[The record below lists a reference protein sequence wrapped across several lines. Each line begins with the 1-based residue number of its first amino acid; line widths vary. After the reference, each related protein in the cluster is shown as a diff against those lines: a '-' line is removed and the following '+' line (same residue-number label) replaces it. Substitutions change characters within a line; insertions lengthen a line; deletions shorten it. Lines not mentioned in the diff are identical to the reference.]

1 MEKIILRNVV
11 KYYGDRKIVDI
22 NELKINQGEKI
33 GIVGINGSG
42 KSTLLNIISGKI
54 ESDGGQVIVNG
65 KISYIEQSNGENTF
79 LSGGEITKKKV
90 EDKLNE
96 YSDILLADEPSS
108 NLDIDEIENLKRK
121 LKEYKGTLL
130 LISHDRNLL
139 DSVVESILE
148 IENGIVTKY
157 KGNYSKYKGQKEES
171 RKRKQFEYEQ
181 YITERKRLEVS
192 INKVK
197 NEAKSMRK
205 TPKRM
210 GNSEARLH
218 KRGVENKREKV
229 EQRSKSLETRL
240 EKLQIKEKPDAKYNI
255 FMKIPE
261 SLRVKSKYIIGCDNL
276 NIKVEN
282 KLLLDNTNFNIKT
295 NSKTALIGKNGVG
308 KTTLIKEILNGN
320 TNIKINPSSKISYF
334 KQNLNNLDENKNI
347 IENILRDTSQE
358 ETTIRNILASLNIK
372 GDDIYKKVK
381 VLSGG
386 EKVKVSLTK
395 IMTSNSNF
403 IILDEPTNFLDIES
417 IEALEYLMKEFKGTI
432 LFVTHDRNLID
443 NVATN
448 IMIIE
453 NKKIIQFEG
462 NYTKYL
468 KYEEN
473 KKKCI
478 SSNDLLLD
486 IKLAEITSKL
496 SICKDER
503 EKQKLEEEYMKLIKN
518 KYKTKKLGIIPR
530 FDKFYLFVNYKG

>member
-11 KYYGDRKIVDI
+11 KYYGDRKIIDI
-22 NELKINQGEKI
+22 DELKINQGEKI

-42 KSTLLNIISGKI
+42 KSTLLNIISGKVKL
-54 ESDGGQVIVNG
+54 DGGKVIVNG
-65 KISYIEQSNGENTF
+65 NISYIEQLNNEDTF
-79 LSGGEITKKKV
+79 LSGGEITKKKIN
-90 EDKLNE
+90 EKLGE
-96 YSDILLADEPSS
+96 HADILLADEPSS

-121 LKEYKGTLL
+121 LKEYKGTLC

-139 DSVVESILE
+139 DSVVDNILE
-148 IENGIVTKY
+148 IENGQVTKY
-157 KGNYSKYKGQKEES
+157 NGNYTKYKIKKEQNL
-171 RKRKQFEYEQ
+171 KRKQFEYEQ
-181 YITERKRLEVS
+181 YITEKKRLEIA

-197 NEAKSMRK
+197 NEAKSMKK

-229 EQRSKSLETRL
+229 EKSSKSLETRL
-240 EKLQIKEKPDAKYNI
+240 EKLEVKEKPTAKYNI
-255 FMKIPE
+255 FMKMPE
-261 SLRVKSKYIIGCDNL
+261 SLKVKSKIIVSSDNL
-276 NIKVEN
+276 KLKVGN
-282 KLLLDNTNFNIKT
+282 KVLLDNTKFNIQT

-308 KTTLIKEILNGN
+308 KTTLIKEILSGN
-320 TNIKINPSSKISYF
+320 SNIKINPSSKIAYF
-334 KQNLNNLDENKNI
+334 KQDLNNLDEDKNI
-347 IENILRDTSQE
+347 IENILKDTSQD

-372 GDDIYKKVK
+372 GNGIYKKVE

-386 EKVKVSLTK
+386 ERVKVSLTK

-403 IILDEPTNFLDIES
+403 LILDEPTNFLDIES

-448 IMIIE
+448 IVIIE
-453 NKKIIQFEG
+453 NKKITEFEG

-468 KYEEN
+468 EYKEN
-473 KKKCI
+473 KIK
-478 SSNDLLLD
+478 SVSNNNLLLD

-496 SICKDER
+496 SICKDEKER
-503 EKQKLEEEYMKLIKN
+503 QKLEEEYRELIRN
-518 KYKTKKLGIIPR
+518 K
-530 FDKFYLFVNYKG
+530 

>member
-1 MEKIILRNVV
+1 MERIILKNVI
-11 KYYGDRKIVDI
+11 KYYGDRKIIDI
-22 NELKINQGEKI
+22 NELKINQGDRI

-42 KSTLLNIISGKI
+42 KTTLLNIISGKI
-54 ESDGGQVIVNG
+54 GLDVGQVIVNG
-65 KISYIEQSNGENTF
+65 KISYIEQLNSENTS
-79 LSGGEITKKKV
+79 LSGGEITKKKI

-108 NLDIDEIENLKRK
+108 NLDIDEIEK
-121 LKEYKGTLL
+121 LKERLIKYKGTLC

-139 DSVVESILE
+139 DNVVDNILE

-157 KGNYSKYKGQKEES
+157 KGNYSKYRIQKEENI
-171 RKRKQFEYEQ
+171 KRKKFEYEQ
-181 YITERKRLEVS
+181 YITEKKRLEVS

-240 EKLQIKEKPDAKYNI
+240 EKLEEKEKPDVEYHI
-255 FMKIPE
+255 FMKMPE
-261 SLRVKSKYIIGCDNL
+261 SLKVKSKYMVSSDNL
-276 NIKVEN
+276 TLKVGN
-282 KLLLDNTNFNIKT
+282 KILLDNTKFNILANT
-295 NSKTALIGKNGVG
+295 KTALIGKNGVG

-320 TNIKINPSSKISYF
+320 SNIKMNTASKIAYF
-334 KQNLNNLDENKNI
+334 KQDLNNLDENKTI
-347 IENILRDTSQE
+347 IENILKDTSQD

-372 GDDIYKKVK
+372 GNDVYKKVE

-386 EKVKVSLTK
+386 ERVKVSLTK

-403 IILDEPTNFLDIES
+403 LILDEPTNFLDIES

-453 NKKIIQFEG
+453 NKEVIEFEG
-462 NYTKYL
+462 NYTKYIEYR
-468 KYEEN
+468 KS
-473 KKKCI
+473 KKKKMNN
-478 SSNDLLLD
+478 NDLLLD

-496 SICKDER
+496 SICKDEK
-503 EKQKLEEEYMKLIKN
+503 EKQKLEEEYMKLMKN
-518 KYKTKKLGIIPR
+518 R
-530 FDKFYLFVNYKG
+530 

>member
-11 KYYGDRKIVDI
+11 KYYGDRKIIDI
-22 NELKINQGEKI
+22 DELKINQGEKI

-42 KSTLLNIISGKI
+42 KSTLLNIISRKVELDSGK
-54 ESDGGQVIVNG
+54 VIVNG
-65 KISYIEQSNGENTF
+65 NISYIEQLNNEDTF
-79 LSGGEITKKKV
+79 LSGGEITKKKIN
-90 EDKLNE
+90 EKLGE
-96 YSDILLADEPSS
+96 HADILLADEPSS

-121 LKEYKGTLL
+121 LKEYKGTLC

-139 DSVVESILE
+139 DSVVDNILE
-148 IENGIVTKY
+148 IENGQVTKY
-157 KGNYSKYKGQKEES
+157 KGNYTKYKIKKEQNL
-171 RKRKQFEYEQ
+171 KRKQFEYEQ
-181 YITERKRLEVS
+181 YIIEKKRLEIA

-197 NEAKSMRK
+197 NEAKSMKK

-229 EQRSKSLETRL
+229 EKSSKSLETRL
-240 EKLQIKEKPDAKYNI
+240 EKLEVKEKPTAKYNI
-255 FMKIPE
+255 FMKMPE
-261 SLRVKSKYIIGCDNL
+261 SLKVKSKIIVSSDNL
-276 NIKVEN
+276 KLKVGN
-282 KLLLDNTNFNIKT
+282 KVLLDNTKFNIQT

-308 KTTLIKEILNGN
+308 KTTLIKEILSGN
-320 TNIKINPSSKISYF
+320 SNIKINPSSKIAYF
-334 KQNLNNLDENKNI
+334 KQDLNNLDEDKNI
-347 IENILRDTSQE
+347 IENILKDTSQD

-372 GDDIYKKVK
+372 GNDIYKKVE

-386 EKVKVSLTK
+386 ERVKVSLTK

-403 IILDEPTNFLDIES
+403 LILDEPTNFLDIES
-417 IEALEYLMKEFKGTI
+417 IEALEYLMKEFKGNI

-453 NKKIIQFEG
+453 NKKITEFEG

-468 KYEEN
+468 EYKEN
-473 KKKCI
+473 KIK
-478 SSNDLLLD
+478 SVSNNNLLLD

-496 SICKDER
+496 SICKDEKER
-503 EKQKLEEEYMKLIKN
+503 QKLEEEYRELIGN
-518 KYKTKKLGIIPR
+518 K
-530 FDKFYLFVNYKG
+530 

>member
-11 KYYGDRKIVDI
+11 KYYGDRKIIDI
-22 NELKINQGEKI
+22 DELKINQGEKI

-42 KSTLLNIISGKI
+42 KSTLLNIISGKVKL
-54 ESDGGQVIVNG
+54 DGGKVIVNG
-65 KISYIEQSNGENTF
+65 NISYIEQLNNEDTF
-79 LSGGEITKKKV
+79 LSGGEITKKKIN
-90 EDKLNE
+90 EKLGE
-96 YSDILLADEPSS
+96 HADILLADEPSS

-121 LKEYKGTLL
+121 LKEYKGTLC

-139 DSVVESILE
+139 DSVVDNILE
-148 IENGIVTKY
+148 IENGQVTKY
-157 KGNYSKYKGQKEES
+157 NGNYTKYKIKKEQNL
-171 RKRKQFEYEQ
+171 KRKQFEYEQ
-181 YITERKRLEVS
+181 YITEKKRLEIA

-197 NEAKSMRK
+197 NEAKSMKK

-229 EQRSKSLETRL
+229 EKSSKSLETRL
-240 EKLQIKEKPDAKYNI
+240 EKLEVKEKPTAKYNI
-255 FMKIPE
+255 FMKMPE
-261 SLRVKSKYIIGCDNL
+261 SLKVKSKIIVSSDNL
-276 NIKVEN
+276 KLKVGN
-282 KLLLDNTNFNIKT
+282 KVLLDNTKFNIQT

-308 KTTLIKEILNGN
+308 KTTLIKEILSGN
-320 TNIKINPSSKISYF
+320 SNIKINPSSKIAYF
-334 KQNLNNLDENKNI
+334 KQDLNNLDEDKNI
-347 IENILRDTSQE
+347 IENILKDTSQD

-372 GDDIYKKVK
+372 GNDIYKKVE

-386 EKVKVSLTK
+386 ERVKVSLTK

-403 IILDEPTNFLDIES
+403 LILDEPTNFLDIES

-453 NKKIIQFEG
+453 NKKITEFEG

-468 KYEEN
+468 EYKEN
-473 KKKCI
+473 KIK
-478 SSNDLLLD
+478 SVSNNNLLLD

-496 SICKDER
+496 SICKDEKER
-503 EKQKLEEEYMKLIKN
+503 QKLEEEYRELIGN
-518 KYKTKKLGIIPR
+518 K
-530 FDKFYLFVNYKG
+530 

>member
-11 KYYGDRKIVDI
+11 KYYGDRKIIDI
-22 NELKINQGEKI
+22 DELKINQGEKI

-42 KSTLLNIISGKI
+42 KSTLLNIISGKVKL
-54 ESDGGQVIVNG
+54 DGGKVIVNG
-65 KISYIEQSNGENTF
+65 NISYIEQLNNEDTF
-79 LSGGEITKKKV
+79 LSGGEITKKKIN
-90 EDKLNE
+90 EKLGE
-96 YSDILLADEPSS
+96 HADILLADEPSS

-121 LKEYKGTLL
+121 LKEYKGTLC

-139 DSVVESILE
+139 DSVVDNILE
-148 IENGIVTKY
+148 IENGQVTKY
-157 KGNYSKYKGQKEES
+157 NGNYTKYKIKKEQNL
-171 RKRKQFEYEQ
+171 KRKQFEYEQ
-181 YITERKRLEVS
+181 YITEKKRLEIA

-197 NEAKSMRK
+197 NEAKSMKK

-229 EQRSKSLETRL
+229 EKSSKSLETRL
-240 EKLQIKEKPDAKYNI
+240 EKLEVKEKPTAKYNI
-255 FMKIPE
+255 FMKMPE
-261 SLRVKSKYIIGCDNL
+261 SLKVKSKIIVSSDNL
-276 NIKVEN
+276 KLKVGN
-282 KLLLDNTNFNIKT
+282 KVLLDNTKFNIQT

-308 KTTLIKEILNGN
+308 KTTLIKEILSGN
-320 TNIKINPSSKISYF
+320 SNIKINPSSKIAYF
-334 KQNLNNLDENKNI
+334 KQDLNNLDEDKNI
-347 IENILRDTSQE
+347 IENILKDTSQD

-372 GDDIYKKVK
+372 GNGIYKKVE

-386 EKVKVSLTK
+386 ERVKVSLTK

-403 IILDEPTNFLDIES
+403 LILDEPTNFLDIES

-448 IMIIE
+448 IVIIE
-453 NKKIIQFEG
+453 NKKITEFEG

-468 KYEEN
+468 EYKEN
-473 KKKCI
+473 KIK
-478 SSNDLLLD
+478 SVSNNNLLLD

-496 SICKDER
+496 SICKDEKER
-503 EKQKLEEEYMKLIKN
+503 QKLEEEYRELIGN
-518 KYKTKKLGIIPR
+518 K
-530 FDKFYLFVNYKG
+530 

>member
-1 MEKIILRNVV
+1 MERIILKNVV
-11 KYYGDRKIVDI
+11 KYYGDRKIIDI
-22 NELKINQGEKI
+22 NELKINQGDRI

-54 ESDGGQVIVNG
+54 GLDVGQVIVNG
-65 KISYIEQSNGENTF
+65 KISYIEQLNSENTS
-79 LSGGEITKKKV
+79 LSGGEITKKKI

-108 NLDIDEIENLKRK
+108 NLDIDEIEK
-121 LKEYKGTLL
+121 LKERLIKYKGTLC

-139 DSVVESILE
+139 DNVVDNILE

-157 KGNYSKYKGQKEES
+157 KGNYSKYRIQKEENI
-171 RKRKQFEYEQ
+171 KRKKFEYEQ
-181 YITERKRLEVS
+181 YITEKKRLEVS

-240 EKLQIKEKPDAKYNI
+240 EKLEEKEKPDVEYHI
-255 FMKIPE
+255 FMKMPE
-261 SLRVKSKYIIGCDNL
+261 SLKVKSKYMVSSDNL
-276 NIKVEN
+276 TLKVGN
-282 KLLLDNTNFNIKT
+282 KILLDNTKFNILANT
-295 NSKTALIGKNGVG
+295 KTALIGKNGVG

-320 TNIKINPSSKISYF
+320 SNIKMNTASKIAYF
-334 KQNLNNLDENKNI
+334 KQDLNNLDENKTI
-347 IENILRDTSQE
+347 IENILKDTSQD

-372 GDDIYKKVK
+372 GNDVYKKVE

-386 EKVKVSLTK
+386 ERVKVSLTK

-403 IILDEPTNFLDIES
+403 LILDEPTNFLDIES

-453 NKKIIQFEG
+453 NKEVIEFEG
-462 NYTKYL
+462 NYTKYIEYR
-468 KYEEN
+468 KS
-473 KKKCI
+473 KKKKMNN
-478 SSNDLLLD
+478 NDLLLD

-496 SICKDER
+496 SICKDEK
-503 EKQKLEEEYMKLIKN
+503 EKQKLEEEYMKLMKN
-518 KYKTKKLGIIPR
+518 R
-530 FDKFYLFVNYKG
+530 

>member
-1 MEKIILRNVV
+1 MEKIILKNVI
-11 KYYGDRKIVDI
+11 KYYGDRKIIDI
-22 NELKINQGEKI
+22 DELKINQGEKI

-54 ESDGGQVIVNG
+54 DLDSGKVSING
-65 KISYIEQSNGENTF
+65 DISYIEQLNSGDTF
-79 LSGGEITKKKV
+79 LSGGEITKKKI
-90 EDKLNE
+90 EEKLGKHME
-96 YSDILLADEPSS
+96 ILLADEPSS
-108 NLDIDEIENLKRK
+108 NLDIDEMENLKKK
-121 LKEYKGTLL
+121 LVEYKGTLC
-130 LISHDRNLL
+130 LISHDRDLL
-139 DSVVESILE
+139 DSVVDSILE
-148 IENGIVTKY
+148 IEEGKVTKY
-157 KGNYSKYKGQKEES
+157 KGNYSKYKIQKEEN

-181 YITERKRLEVS
+181 YVTEKKRLEVS

-240 EKLQIKEKPDAKYNI
+240 EKLEEKEKPDAEYNI
-255 FMKIPE
+255 FMKMPE
-261 SLRVKSKYIIGCDNL
+261 SLKVKSKYIVSSDNL
-276 NIKVEN
+276 ILKIGN
-282 KLLLDNTNFNIKT
+282 KLLLDNTKFNIKT
-295 NSKTALIGKNGVG
+295 NTKTALIGKNGVG

-320 TNIKINPSSKISYF
+320 SNIKINPSSKISYF
-334 KQNLNNLDENKNI
+334 RQDLKNLDENKSI
-347 IENILRDTSQE
+347 IENILKDTIQD

-372 GDDIYKKVK
+372 GDDIYKKVE

-386 EKVKVSLTK
+386 ERVKVSLTK

-403 IILDEPTNFLDIES
+403 LILDEPTNFLDIES

-443 NVATN
+443 NVSTN

-453 NKKIIQFEG
+453 NKKIIEFEG

-468 KYEEN
+468 KYKAN
-473 KKKCI
+473 K
-478 SSNDLLLD
+478 STSNADLLLD

-496 SICKDER
+496 SICKDEK
-503 EKQKLEEEYMKLIKN
+503 EKKKLEEEYKELLKN
-518 KYKTKKLGIIPR
+518 R
-530 FDKFYLFVNYKG
+530 

>member
-1 MEKIILRNVV
+1 MEKIILRNVE
-11 KYYGDRKIVDI
+11 KYYGDRKIIDI
-22 NELKINQGEKI
+22 DELKIKQGEKI

-42 KSTLLNIISGKI
+42 KSTLLNIISGKVEI
-54 ESDGGQVIVNG
+54 DGGKVIVNG
-65 KISYIEQSNGENTF
+65 NISYIEQLNNEETF
-79 LSGGEITKKKV
+79 LSGGEMTKKKID
-90 EDKLNE
+90 EKLGE
-96 YSDILLADEPSS
+96 HSDILLADEPSS
-108 NLDIDEIENLKRK
+108 NLDIDEIEKLKRK
-121 LKEYKGTLL
+121 LKEYKGTLC

-139 DSVVESILE
+139 DSVVDSILE
-148 IENGIVTKY
+148 IENGVVTKY
-157 KGNYSKYKGQKEES
+157 KGNYSKYRMQKEES

-181 YITERKRLEVS
+181 YITEKKRLEVS

-229 EQRSKSLETRL
+229 EQSSKSLETRL
-240 EKLQIKEKPDAKYNI
+240 EKLEVKEKPNAKYNI
-255 FMKIPE
+255 YMKMPE
-261 SLRVKSKYIIGCDNL
+261 SLKVKSKIIVSSDNL
-276 NIKVEN
+276 KLKAGN
-282 KLLLDNTNFNIKT
+282 KELLDNTKFNIKT

-308 KTTLIKEILNGN
+308 KTTLIKEILSGN
-320 TNIKINPSSKISYF
+320 SEIKINPSSKISYF
-334 KQNLNNLDENKNI
+334 KQNLNNLDENKTI
-347 IENILRDTSQE
+347 IENILKDTSQD

-372 GDDIYKKVK
+372 GDDIYKKVE

-386 EKVKVSLTK
+386 ERVKVSLTK

-403 IILDEPTNFLDIES
+403 LILDEPTNFLDIES

-453 NKKIIQFEG
+453 NNKITEFEG

-468 KYEEN
+468 EYKEN
-473 KKKCI
+473 KKKSI
-478 SSNDLLLD
+478 SNNDLLLD

-496 SICKDER
+496 SICKDEK
-503 EKQKLEEEYMKLIKN
+503 EKQKLEEEYRELIRN
-518 KYKTKKLGIIPR
+518 K
-530 FDKFYLFVNYKG
+530 

>member
-1 MEKIILRNVV
+1 MEKIILKNVV
-11 KYYGDRKIVDI
+11 KYYGDRKIIDI
-22 NELKINQGEKI
+22 DELKISQGEKI

-42 KSTLLNIISGKI
+42 KSTLLNIISGKV
-54 ESDGGQVIVNG
+54 ELDSGKVIVNG
-65 KISYIEQSNGENTF
+65 SMSYIEQLNNEETL
-79 LSGGEITKKKV
+79 LSGGEIAKKKID
-90 EDKLNE
+90 EKLRENT
-96 YSDILLADEPSS
+96 DILLADEPSS
-108 NLDIDEIENLKRK
+108 NLDIDEIEKLKRK
-121 LKEYKGTLL
+121 LKEYKGTLC

-139 DSVVESILE
+139 DSVVDSILE
-148 IENGIVTKY
+148 IENGVVTKY
-157 KGNYSKYKGQKEES
+157 KGNYSKYKVQKEES
-171 RKRKQFEYEQ
+171 RKRQQFEYEQ
-181 YITERKRLEVS
+181 YITEKKRLEVS

-218 KRGVENKREKV
+218 KKGVENKREKV
-229 EQRSKSLETRL
+229 EQSSKSLETRL
-240 EKLQIKEKPDAKYNI
+240 EKLDVKERPTLEYNI
-255 FMKIPE
+255 FMKMPE
-261 SLRVKSKYIIGCDNL
+261 SLKVKSKIIVSSDNL
-276 NIKVEN
+276 KLKAGN
-282 KLLLDNTNFNIKT
+282 KELFDNTKFNIKT

-308 KTTLIKEILNGN
+308 KTTLIKEILSGN
-320 TNIKINPSSKISYF
+320 SEIKINPSSKISYF
-334 KQNLNNLDENKNI
+334 KQNLNNLDENKTI
-347 IENILRDTSQE
+347 IENILKDTSQD

-386 EKVKVSLTK
+386 ERVKVSLTK

-403 IILDEPTNFLDIES
+403 LILDEPTNFLDIES

-453 NKKIIQFEG
+453 NNKIIEFEG

-468 KYEEN
+468 EYKEN
-473 KKKCI
+473 KKKSI
-478 SSNDLLLD
+478 SNKDLLLD

-496 SICKDER
+496 SICKDEK
-503 EKQKLEEEYMKLIKN
+503 EKQKLEEEYRELIRN
-518 KYKTKKLGIIPR
+518 K
-530 FDKFYLFVNYKG
+530 

>member
-518 KYKTKKLGIIPR
+518 K
-530 FDKFYLFVNYKG
+530 

>member
-1 MEKIILRNVV
+1 MEKIILKNVI
-11 KYYGDRKIVDI
+11 KYYGDRKIIHID
-22 NELKINQGEKI
+22 ELKIKQGEKI

-42 KSTLLNIISGKI
+42 KSTLLNIISGKV
-54 ESDGGQVIVNG
+54 ELDSGKVIVNG
-65 KISYIEQSNGENTF
+65 NISYIEQLNNEETF
-79 LSGGEITKKKV
+79 LSGGEITKKKID
-90 EDKLNE
+90 EKLRENA
-96 YSDILLADEPSS
+96 DILLADEPSS
-108 NLDIDEIENLKRK
+108 NLDIDEIEKLKRK
-121 LKEYKGTLL
+121 LKEYKGTLC

-139 DSVVESILE
+139 DSVIDNILE
-148 IENGIVTKY
+148 IENGVVTKY
-157 KGNYSKYKGQKEES
+157 KGNYSKYKVQKEES

-181 YITERKRLEVS
+181 YITEKKRLEVS

-229 EQRSKSLETRL
+229 EQSSKSLETRL
-240 EKLQIKEKPDAKYNI
+240 EKLEVKEKPNTKYNI
-255 FMKIPE
+255 YMKMPE
-261 SLRVKSKYIIGCDNL
+261 SLKVKNKIIVSSDNL
-276 NIKVEN
+276 KLKAGN
-282 KLLLDNTNFNIKT
+282 KELLDNTKFNIKT

-308 KTTLIKEILNGN
+308 KTTLIKEILSRNSK
-320 TNIKINPSSKISYF
+320 IKINPSSKISYF
-334 KQNLNNLDENKNI
+334 KQNLNNLDENKTI
-347 IENILRDTSQE
+347 IENILKDTSQ
-358 ETTIRNILASLNIK
+358 
-372 GDDIYKKVK
+372 DDIYKKVE

-386 EKVKVSLTK
+386 ERVKVSLTK

-403 IILDEPTNFLDIES
+403 LILDEPTNFLDIES

-453 NKKIIQFEG
+453 NNKITEFEG

-468 KYEEN
+468 EYKEN
-473 KKKCI
+473 KKKNI
-478 SSNDLLLD
+478 SNNDLLLD

-496 SICKDER
+496 SICKDEK
-503 EKQKLEEEYMKLIKN
+503 EKQKLEEEYRELIRN
-518 KYKTKKLGIIPR
+518 K
-530 FDKFYLFVNYKG
+530 

>member
-1 MEKIILRNVV
+1 MEKIVLKNVI
-11 KYYGDRKIVDI
+11 KYYGDRKIIDVD
-22 NELKINQGEKI
+22 ELKINQGEKI

-42 KSTLLNIISGKI
+42 KSTLLDIISGKV
-54 ESDGGQVIVNG
+54 ETDGGQVIVNG
-65 KISYIEQSNGENTF
+65 NISYIEQLNNEESF
-79 LSGGEITKKKV
+79 LSGGEITKKKID
-90 EDKLNE
+90 DKLSE
-96 YSDILLADEPSS
+96 HSDILLADEPSS
-108 NLDIDEIENLKRK
+108 NLDIDEIENLKKK
-121 LKEYKGTLL
+121 LVEYKGTLC

-139 DSVVESILE
+139 DSVVDSILE

-157 KGNYSKYKGQKEES
+157 KGNYSKYKIQKEES

-181 YITERKRLEVS
+181 YITEKKRLEVS

-240 EKLQIKEKPDAKYNI
+240 EKLEEKEKPNVEYNI
-255 FMKIPE
+255 FMKMPE
-261 SLRVKSKYIIGCDNL
+261 SLKVKSKYIVGCDNL
-276 NIKVEN
+276 SIKIGN
-282 KLLLDNTNFNIKT
+282 KLLLDNTKFNIKT

-308 KTTLIKEILNGN
+308 KTTLIKEILNRN
-320 TNIKINPSSKISYF
+320 SNININPSSKISYF

-347 IENILRDTSQE
+347 IENILRDTNQD

-372 GDDIYKKVK
+372 GDDIYKKVE

-386 EKVKVSLTK
+386 ERVKVSLTK

-403 IILDEPTNFLDIES
+403 LILDEPTNFLDIES

-453 NKKIIQFEG
+453 NKKVIEFEG
-462 NYTKYL
+462 NYAKYL
-468 KYEEN
+468 EYKEN
-473 KKKCI
+473 KKKKVNN
-478 SSNDLLLD
+478 NDLLLD

-496 SICKDER
+496 SICKDEK
-503 EKQKLEEEYMKLIKN
+503 EKQKLEEEYMKLIRN
-518 KYKTKKLGIIPR
+518 K
-530 FDKFYLFVNYKG
+530 